1 MAKFALSACIL
12 ACLTTISSAQTITET
27 FGSGANAFSIDF
39 VQIGNPGNTAD
50 LSVTSNLS
58 PYPPGSVAYTYNL
71 GKYEV
76 SSGMINK
83 ANTSGVLNITLSD
96 WGPNKPALGISWYEA
111 AKFVNYLNTSTGNTA
126 AYKFNSSNT
135 FQVWSPGELGFDSN
149 NPYRNSLS
157 KFFLPNRD
165 EWYKGAYGSPSGTY
179 SDYPSSTTIVVE
191 RASWQGPADIDLA
204 GGLSA
209 YGTMAQG
216 GNAYEWTESA
226 FDGSNN
232 LATEARLGRGGFYAD
247 PSWASA
253 YKLNTWY
260 FDPSSEDYNM
270 GFRVAMVPEP
280 SSLSLLALGSL
291 AMLLG
296 IRRRS

>member
-1 MAKFALSACIL
+1 MGRFVLLVSIL
-12 ACLTTISSAQTITET
+12 ARVTAISPAQTITET
-27 FGSGANAFSIDF
+27 FGTGANAFTMDF

-50 LSVTSNLS
+50 MSVTSNLS

-76 SSGMINK
+76 SSDMINK
-83 ANTSGVLNITLSD
+83 ANTAGVLNITLSD
-96 WGPNKPALGISWYEA
+96 WGANKPALGISWYEA
-111 AKFVNYLNTSTGNTA
+111 ARFVNYLNTSTGNTA

-135 FQVWSPGELGFDSN
+135 FQIWSPGELGYDSN
-149 NPYRNSLS
+149 NPFRNSLS
-157 KFFLPNRD
+157 KFFLPSRD
-165 EWYKGAYGSPSGTY
+165 EWYKGAYGSPGGAY

-191 RASWQGPADIDLA
+191 RSSWQGPDDIDLA

-216 GNAYEWTESA
+216 GNANEWTESA
-226 FDGSNN
+226 FDGINDF
-232 LATEARLGRGGFYAD
+232 ATEVRLGRGGFYND
-247 PSWASA
+247 PSWVSA

-260 FDPSSEDYNM
+260 FDPSIDDYRM
-270 GFRVAMVPEP
+270 GFRVASVPEP

-291 AMLLG
+291 VMAVG

>member
-1 MAKFALSACIL
+1 MSKILILSLLALGYQTA
-12 ACLTTISSAQTITET
+12 SAQLVTES
-27 FGSGANAFSIDF
+27 FGSGDNAFTMDF

-83 ANTSGVLNITLSD
+83 ANTAGFLNITLSD
-96 WGPNKPALGISWYEA
+96 WGPNKPALGISWYEG

-126 AYKFNSSNT
+126 AYKFNNSNT

-157 KFFLPNRD
+157 KFFLPSRD
-165 EWYKGAYGSPSGTY
+165 EWYKGAYGSPGGAY

-191 RASWQGPADIDLA
+191 RSSWQGPDDIDFA

-216 GNAYEWTESA
+216 GNANEWTESA

-232 LATEARLGRGGFYAD
+232 LATEVRLGRGGFYAD
-247 PSWASA
+247 PSWVSA

-270 GFRVAMVPEP
+270 GFRVVMVPEP
-280 SSLSLLALGSL
+280 SSLSLLALGGVVVAL
-291 AMLLG
+291 
-296 IRRRS
+296 RRRR